1 MEHYIYV
8 GLKLLNIIYNLYY
21 NLYYKVDIVIVINII
36 NHRYFHHVG
45 VAED

>member
-8 GLKLLNIIYNLYY
+8 GLTLLNIIYN
-21 NLYYKVDIVIVINII
+21 VVIVIVINII
-36 NHRYFHHVG
+36 NHHYFHRVG